1 MDRRN
6 YLEILSEQIRCKRAL
21 PLVTGE
27 LEVHIEEQ
35 KADFM
40 TEGMTEREAE
50 EAAVRCF
57 CACLMWL
64 LNRRI
69 CRFFIWRAICFIWSS
84 GTGR

>member
-35 KADFM
+35 KADFLA
-40 TEGMTEREAE
+40 EGMTEREAE
-50 EAAVRCF
+50 EAAVREMGDPV
-57 CACLMWL
+57 AVGVED
-64 LNRRI
+64 RK
-69 CRFFIWRAICFIWSS
+69 SVV
-84 GTGR
+84 

>member
-35 KADFM
+35 I
-40 TEGMTEREAE
+40 G
-50 EAAVRCF
+50 
-57 CACLMWL
+57 
-64 LNRRI
+64 
-69 CRFFIWRAICFIWSS
+69 RAHV
-84 GTGR
+84 